1 MSPRLSRAEIAE
13 IGIYD
18 FLGYIGAFNSP
29 FIGGMEGTRRLLNK
43 LDITSENEVLEVGC
57 ASGFTSCMV
66 AEEYSCALTGIDIS
80 EILVNKA
87 RERAEKK
94 NLSNTRFLVAD
105 ALDLPFENDTFD
117 SVFGVAITALIPDK
131 LRVLREY
138 MRVTKPGGKIG
149 TLDLFVKEGAPDEV
163 REKFNGIFMDIL
175 GSENEIM
182 SIDEWNALFQ
192 QTGFQDIEV
201 EENYS
206 SVFEMPQNRGNAA
219 GATLHLV
226 YHMMINGTV
235 RKRVRK
241 LLGMRKTISL
251 RSEGEYE
258 NVGYLIFTAKKPEF
272 TIFE

>member
-29 FIGGMEGTRRLLNK
+29 FIGGMEGTRRLLDK
-43 LDITSENEVLEVGC
+43 LDITSQSEVLEVGC
-57 ASGFTSCMV
+57 ASGFTSCML
-66 AEEYSCALTGIDIS
+66 AEEYNCALTGIDLS

-87 RERAEKK
+87 RERAERK
-94 NLSNTRFLVAD
+94 NLPNTRFLVAD

-117 SVFGVAITALIPDK
+117 SVFSVAVTALIPDK
-131 LRVLREY
+131 LRVLQEY

-163 REKFNGIFMDIL
+163 REKFYGIFMDIL

-206 SVFEMPQNRGNAA
+206 NVFEMPKNRGNAA
-219 GATLHLV
+219 GATLRLA
-226 YHMMINGTV
+226 YHMMINGAV
-235 RKRVRK
+235 RERVRK

-258 NVGYLIFTAKKPEF
+258 NVGYLIFMAKKPEF